1 MYRQH
6 PCFLHRQSINI
17 KAACMFLYSLS
28 MIFYPKAKVEYAVTV
43 LSVRLSI
50 CLSHEYVVWQHV
62 SAKHVGYISTLY
74 HLISRR
80 FSYLILNIVMQFQ
93 QGHPEL
99 PVALIRRGMKKWQY
113 LTNIWLH
120 CGKNMDIGRMKR

>member
-1 MYRQH
+1 
-6 PCFLHRQSINI
+6 
-17 KAACMFLYSLS
+17 MFLYSLS
-28 MIFYPKAKVEYAVTV
+28 VIFYPKAKVEYDVTV

-120 CGKNMDIGRMKR
+120 CGKNMDIGIMKR